1 MSKDIITTVDL
12 LRHGE
17 PEGGNRY
24 RGSLDDPLS
33 ERGWAQLRAAVGQHR
48 PWDVI
53 VSSPLRRC
61 ADFARE
67 LADKL
72 DLALEIEPDL
82 REITFGE
89 WEGRTITEIML
100 SNPQALERFWHD
112 PVNHT
117 PPGGEP
123 LLDCAARVTT
133 AWHVVLERH
142 AGRHVLIV
150 GHGGMIRLVLQHIL
164 EMPPRHIWRLEVP
177 HASFS
182 RVRVYGQGE
191 EASPLLV
198 FHGKGLA

>member
-1 MSKDIITTVDL
+1 MSEDIITLVDL

-33 ERGWAQLRAAVGQHR
+33 QQGWAQLRAAVAQQR

-72 DLALEIEPDL
+72 DLALEIESDL

-89 WEGRTITEIML
+89 WEGRTLTEIML
-100 SNPQALERFWHD
+100 SNPQALKRFWRD
-112 PVNHT
+112 PVNNP

-123 LLDCAARVTT
+123 LADCAARVTA
-133 AWHVVLERH
+133 AWRAVLQRH

-164 EMPPRHIWRLEVP
+164 EMPLGHIWRLEVP
-177 HASFS
+177 YASFS
-182 RVRVYGQGE
+182 RVRIYGQGE
-191 EASPLLV
+191 EASLV